1 MNYRSV
7 VLFGKAALV
16 EKQEEKM
23 TTLRVFTEHMISGRW
38 QDARIPDSQAD
49 SLKDQY
55 QYHCWWF
62 NWCSGWR

>member
-38 QDARIPDSQAD
+38 QDARIPDSQLA
-49 SLKDQY
+49 
-55 QYHCWWF
+55 
-62 NWCSGWR
+62 SGIEIPKNIANYYRGK